1 VARICEEEPA
11 MNSLPNDHS
20 ANVLRRS
27 ACLTSLAV
35 LLAVAGWSP
44 VRADDADAKKILKA
58 MADYVTGQQHVLM
71 KYDVD
76 IEVITPQLEKLQ
88 FGSSGEAALSRP
100 DKLRVTRTGGYTD
113 VQLVFDGK
121 TASVFEKDS
130 NTFAQLELPGSLDQM
145 IDRLRAEHHIEM
157 PGADLLLS
165 NMYEELVAGVIEAK
179 HIGRGV
185 VDGIEC
191 EHLAFRNQ
199 DTDWQL
205 WVEPGST
212 PIPRKYVITSKTLA
226 AAPQYTLRI
235 KSWDTNTAHDAKT
248 FAFTP
253 PQGAKAVEFNALA
266 DVGELPAPPEALK
279 E

>member
-1 VARICEEEPA
+1 VARICDEEAA
-11 MNSLPNDHS
+11 MNSLSKDRSCKAP
-20 ANVLRRS
+20 RRR
-27 ACLTSLAV
+27 ARLTSLAF
-35 LLAVAGWSP
+35 LLALAAWSP
-44 VRADDADAKKILKA
+44 ASADDADAKNILKA
-58 MADYVTGQQHVLM
+58 MSDYVTGQQHVRL

-88 FGSSGEAALSRP
+88 FASSGEAALSRP
-100 DKLRVTRTGGYTD
+100 DKLRVTRRGGYTD
-113 VQLVFDGK
+113 VELVFDGK
-121 TASVFEKDS
+121 TVSVHGKDS

-179 HIGRGV
+179 HIGRGI

-205 WVEPGST
+205 WVEPGPT

-235 KSWDTNTAHDAKT
+235 KSWDTNTEHDAKT

-253 PQGAKAVEFNALA
+253 PQGAKSVEFNALA

>member
-1 VARICEEEPA
+1 
-11 MNSLPNDHS
+11 MNSLSKDRSFKAPRRR
-20 ANVLRRS
+20 ARLRS
-27 ACLTSLAV
+27 LTF
-35 LLAVAGWSP
+35 LLALAAWSP
-44 VRADDADAKKILKA
+44 ASADDADATKILKA
-58 MADYVTGQQHVLM
+58 MSDYVTGQQHVQL

-76 IEVITPQLEKLQ
+76 IEIITPQLEKLQ
-88 FGSSGEAALSRP
+88 FASSGEAALSRP
-100 DKLRVTRTGGYTD
+100 DRLRVTRTGGYSD
-113 VQLVFDGK
+113 VELVFDGK
-121 TASVFEKDS
+121 TATFLGKDS
-130 NTFAQLELPGSLDQM
+130 NTFAQIELPGPLDQM
-145 IDRLRAEHHIEM
+145 IDRLRTEHHMEM

-165 NMYEELVAGVIEAK
+165 NIYEELVAGVIEAK

-191 EHLAFRNQ
+191 EHLAFRNH

-205 WVEPGST
+205 WIEPGST

-235 KSWDTNTAHDAKT
+235 KSWDTKTGPDAKI

-253 PQGAKAVEFNALA
+253 PPGAKSVDFNELA
-266 DVGELPAPPEALK
+266 DVGELPSPLAAPK